1 MTSAQERAKHA
12 LVVEDER
19 DYAALIATM
28 LREADLKVT
37 VAYDGDE
44 ALSRVREQVPDLI
57 TLDIQMPRK
66 GGIMFYRQ
74 LKSKA
79 EFREI
84 PVIVITGL
92 TRGDRDM
99 STFIHTFLER
109 DHLPHPEAYLEKPI
123 EQESL
128 LRVAAD
134 VLGCG
139 SPG

>member
-1 MTSAQERAKHA
+1 MTSAQERGKHA

-28 LREADLKVT
+28 LRQADLKVT

-79 EFREI
+79 EFSKI

-92 TRGDRDM
+92 TRDDRDM
-99 STFIHTFLER
+99 STFIHTLLEP
-109 DHLPHPEAYLEKPI
+109 DHLPHPEAYIEKPF

-134 VLGCG
+134 VLGRG

>member
-79 EFREI
+79 EFRQI

-92 TRGDRDM
+92 TRSDPDM
-99 STFIHTFLER
+99 STFIHTLLER

-128 LRVAAD
+128 LQVAAD
-134 VLGCG
+134 VLARGN
-139 SPG
+139 PG

>member
-1 MTSAQERAKHA
+1 MTSAQERARHA
-12 LVVEDER
+12 LVVEDET

-28 LREADLKVT
+28 LREADFKVT
-37 VAYDGDE
+37 VAYDGDA

-99 STFIHTFLER
+99 STFIHTFLEP

-128 LRVAAD
+128 LKVAAD
-134 VLGCG
+134 VLGRG